1 MTALLQD
8 TKRDSISGPER
19 PVPPRLSFPVESN
32 TRIFGG
38 GLVAE
43 NAAGNAIRPQ
53 TAGALYV
60 TGVAQAGVD
69 NTAANNPITSA
80 AGAKAVEVNC
90 GCFPVLTDGSFTSL
104 YQNAY
109 AIDDNTFSAS
119 SAGGTRPYAGY
130 LIQNPLLGGNG
141 SPLCF
146 MVGAANPYG
155 LPVNIG
161 TVPPIY
167 EARCVITALPGAYT
181 GSTTGVLTA
190 TGNGAIAAQNGV
202 TPALNDVVWLA
213 KGATHITAASD
224 AGAYVVTNPGA
235 AGAPFSLTRCWWWA
249 TGQAILPGQPVLIG
263 GEDTLFG
270 GSRFKCFCA
279 KGAIID
285 TDDPAAYPDQVT
297 KAATLASGTATITGV
312 PLRSATKSQVVA
324 RLVAGGTTDAGT
336 VGFETLARTA
346 GEVSTGGSATAASLT
361 VDAVVAGLT
370 INAPDASHVLVTIFN

>member
-1 MTALLQD
+1 VTALLQD
-8 TKRDSISGPER
+8 TKRNQLGGPNT
-19 PVPPRLSFPVESN
+19 PVPPRLSFPVETN

-38 GLVAE
+38 GFVAE

-53 TAGALYV
+53 TAGALFI

-69 NTAANNPITSA
+69 NTTANNPTGAA
-80 AGAKAVEVNC
+80 AGAKSVEVDV
-90 GCFPVLTDGSFTSL
+90 GCFPVATDGSFTSL

-109 AIDDNTFSAS
+109 AVDDNTFSSS

-130 LIQNPLLGGNG
+130 LIQNPLLGG
-141 SPLCF
+141 SDTPLYF
-146 MVGAANPYG
+146 MIGFANPYG

-167 EARCVITALPGAYT
+167 EARCVVTALPGAYT

-190 TGNGAIAAQNGV
+190 SGNGVIAAQNGV
-202 TPALNDVVWLA
+202 TPAAGDVVWLA

-224 AGAYVVTNPGA
+224 AGPYVVTNPGA
-235 AGAPFSLTRCWWWA
+235 AGAPFVLTRPWWWA

-285 TDDPAAYPDQVT
+285 TNDPAAYPDQVT
-297 KAATLASGTATITGV
+297 VPVTLATGTATVTGV

-324 RLVAGGTTDAGT
+324 RLTSGGTPDVAT

-361 VDAVVAGLT
+361 VDAVLAGLT
-370 INAPDASHVLVTIFN
+370 INASDASHVLVTIFN